1 MIGMWFRPQPFR
13 PSHVRSGYGRCR
25 RRVHFRLASLPIL
38 FLVMVGCDASVATVT
53 AEPTPGELVVTVLAT
68 DVALKEGP
76 DNRSSSVNATF
87 TINGK
92 VVDTMI
98 YVSGELPVVDA
109 NVIGVDGVTRWTQV
123 RYRGHLG
130 PLDGGTDVDVTGYVR
145 NDLVS
150 APHRP
155 GA

>member
-1 MIGMWFRPQPFR
+1 MWFRPQPFR
-13 PSHVRSGYGRCR
+13 PSHVGSGYGCWR

-38 FLVMVGCDASVATVT
+38 FLVMVGCEASAAKVP

-76 DNRSSSVNATF
+76 DNRSSSMNATF

-92 VVDTMI
+92 VVSTMI
-98 YVSGELPVVDA
+98 YVSGELPVLEA
-109 NVIGVDGVTRWTQV
+109 NVTGVDGVTRWTHV

>member
-1 MIGMWFRPQPFR
+1 
-13 PSHVRSGYGRCR
+13 
-25 RRVHFRLASLPIL
+25 LPIL
-38 FLVMVGCDASVATVT
+38 FLVIVGCGDSVAKGPIETT
-53 AEPTPGELVVTVLAT
+53 AGELVVTVLAT
-68 DVALKEGP
+68 DVTLKEGP
-76 DNRSSSVNATF
+76 DNQSSSVNATF

-92 VVDTMI
+92 VVTTMI
-98 YVSGELPVVDA
+98 YVSGELPVLDA
-109 NVIGVDGVTRWTQV
+109 NVIGVDGVTQWTRV

-130 PLDGGTDVDVTGYVR
+130 PLDGGTDVDVTGYAR

>member
-1 MIGMWFRPQPFR
+1 MWFRPQPFR
-13 PSHVRSGYGRCR
+13 HSGVRGRYGCCD
-25 RRVHFRLASLPIL
+25 RRVHFGLAALPIL
-38 FLVMVGCDASVATVT
+38 FLVVVGCRASVAQVPVETTV
-53 AEPTPGELVVTVLAT
+53 GELVVTVLAT
-68 DVALKEGP
+68 DVTLKEGP
-76 DNRSSSVNATF
+76 DNQSSSVNATF

-92 VVDTMI
+92 DVSTMI
-98 YVSGELPVVDA
+98 YVSGELPVLDA
-109 NVIGVDGVTRWTQV
+109 NVIGVDGVTRWTHV

>member
-1 MIGMWFRPQPFR
+1 MRFDPQPFR
-13 PSHVRSGYGRCR
+13 PSRVRSGYGCCR
-25 RRVHFRLASLPIL
+25 RRVHFGLASLPIL
-38 FLVMVGCDASVATVT
+38 FLVMVGCASVAKVR

-76 DNRSSSVNATF
+76 DNQSSSVNATF
-87 TINGK
+87 TVNGK
-92 VVDTMI
+92 GVSTVI
-98 YVSGELPVVDA
+98 YVSGELPVLDA
-109 NVIGVDGVTRWTQV
+109 NVVGVDGVTRWTHV

-130 PLDGGTDVDVTGYVR
+130 PLDGGTDLDVTGYVR

>member
-1 MIGMWFRPQPFR
+1 MWFSPQPFR
-13 PSHVRSGYGRCR
+13 PSDVRGGYGCCHR
-25 RRVHFRLASLPIL
+25 RRVHFGLASVPIL
-38 FLVMVGCDASVATVT
+38 FLVMVGCGASVAKGPVETTV
-53 AEPTPGELVVTVLAT
+53 GDLVVTVLAT
-68 DVALKEGP
+68 DVTLKEEP
-76 DNRSSSVNATF
+76 DNQSSSVNATF

-92 VVDTMI
+92 VVSTMI
-98 YVSGELPVVDA
+98 YVSGELPVLDA
-109 NVIGVDGVTRWTQV
+109 NVIGVDGVTRWTHV

-130 PLDGGTDVDVTGYVR
+130 PLDGGTELDVTGYVR

>member
-1 MIGMWFRPQPFR
+1 
-13 PSHVRSGYGRCR
+13 
-25 RRVHFRLASLPIL
+25 
-38 FLVMVGCDASVATVT
+38 MVGCEASVAKVT
-53 AEPTPGELVVTVLAT
+53 AEPAPGDLVVTVLAT
-68 DVALKEGP
+68 DVALKQEP

-87 TINGK
+87 TMNGK
-92 VVDTMI
+92 PVSTMI

-109 NVIGVDGVTRWTQV
+109 NVIGVDGVTRWTHV

-150 APHRP
+150 APHKP

>member
-1 MIGMWFRPQPFR
+1 MWFRPQPFH
-13 PSHVRSGYGRCR
+13 PSHVRSVHGCCR
-25 RRVHFRLASLPIL
+25 RRVHFGLAPLAIL
-38 FLVMVGCDASVATVT
+38 FLVMGGCASAAKVV

-68 DVALKEGP
+68 DVTLKEAP

-87 TINGK
+87 TVNGK
-92 VVDTMI
+92 GVSTVI
-98 YVSGELPVVDA
+98 YVNGELPVLDA
-109 NVIGVDGVTRWTQV
+109 NVVGVDGVTRWTHV

-130 PLDGGTDVDVTGYVR
+130 PLDGGTDLDVTGYVR

>member
-1 MIGMWFRPQPFR
+1 MWFRPQPFR
-13 PSHVRSGYGRCR
+13 PSGAGGCGRCYR
-25 RRVHFRLASLPIL
+25 RIHFGLASLPIL
-38 FLVMVGCDASVATVT
+38 FFVMVGCGPAESKVPVETT
-53 AEPTPGELVVTVLAT
+53 AGELVVTVLAT
-68 DVALKEGP
+68 DVALKEAP

-92 VVDTMI
+92 IVSTTI
-98 YVSGELPVVDA
+98 YVSGALPVLDA
-109 NVIGVDGVTRWTQV
+109 SVIGVDGVTRWTHV

>member
-1 MIGMWFRPQPFR
+1 MWFRLRDFVPLT
-13 PSHVRSGYGRCR
+13 SGAGYGCCHR
-25 RRVHFRLASLPIL
+25 RRVHFGLALLPIL
-38 FLVMVGCDASVATVT
+38 FLVLVGCRASAAKVPVNTTV
-53 AEPTPGELVVTVLAT
+53 GELVVTVLAT
-68 DVALKEGP
+68 DATLKEGP
-76 DNRSSSVNATF
+76 DNQSPSVNATF

-92 VVDTMI
+92 VVSTMI
-98 YVSGELPVVDA
+98 YVSGELPVLDA
-109 NVIGVDGVTRWTQV
+109 NVIGVDGVTRWTHL

>member
-1 MIGMWFRPQPFR
+1 MWFRPQPFH
-13 PSHVRSGYGRCR
+13 PSHVRRVHECR
-25 RRVHFRLASLPIL
+25 RRRIHFALASLVIL
-38 FLVMVGCDASVATVT
+38 FLVMGGCASAAQVP

-68 DVALKEGP
+68 DVTLKEGP

-92 VVDTMI
+92 VVSTMI
-98 YVSGELPVVDA
+98 YVSGELPVLDA
-109 NVIGVDGVTRWTQV
+109 NVIGVDGVTRWTRV

-130 PLDGGTDVDVTGYVR
+130 PLDGGTDLDVTGYVR
-145 NDLVS
+145 NDLVRE
-150 APHRP
+150 PHRP